1 MKILI
6 DLFVIFGL
14 VGLLVLVLTGCSHP
28 YYGKIP
34 VKYNE
39 QKEANCIVK
48 MGDKIYLLNDCNDT
62 KT

>member
-6 DLFVIFGL
+6 NLFVIFGL
-14 VGLLVLVLTGCSHP
+14 VALLVLVLTGCSHP

-48 MGDKIYLLNDCNDT
+48 MNDKIYLLNDCNGT
-62 KT
+62 ET